1 LKNNSTNFILFSS
14 IALLVVS
21 LYFSVRLISLAKQNQ
36 VYQMDLAEISSIRYG
51 ILNVDEWEKNLA
63 LIITKKVND
72 FELTPENQEKLKIQ
86 LENILYRLLDEVD
99 KILRNDMGRI
109 KQFLMS
115 AFVDLDQLRE
125 NVPELSETLLEE
137 LVKPENKENI
147 EDYILQKLNT
157 FVDET
162 FNKDAQQKLKAL
174 LLKYKCVNK
183 EDAAAKLEQLSN
195 KTNNQLDLEALLL
208 IVFLLATFV
217 INAFTKSQL
226 SKSGILIILN
236 RQLYECKS

>member
-1 LKNNSTNFILFSS
+1 
-14 IALLVVS
+14 
-21 LYFSVRLISLAKQNQ
+21 
-36 VYQMDLAEISSIRYG
+36 MDLAEISSIRYG

-226 SKSGILIILN
+226 SKSGILIILITSFIFLAN
-236 RQLYECKS
+236 GISIPMINIEAKISR